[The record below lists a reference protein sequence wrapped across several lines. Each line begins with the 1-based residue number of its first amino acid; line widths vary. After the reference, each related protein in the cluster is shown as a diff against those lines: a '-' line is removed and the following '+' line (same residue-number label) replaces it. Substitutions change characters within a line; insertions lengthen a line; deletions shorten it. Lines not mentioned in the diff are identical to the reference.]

1 MILVIYI
8 VLFAVVFLLRYR
20 SFSGG
25 GMSLQVDDKGRTYY
39 HAQQPV
45 SKKSPLLN
53 VRVGL
58 PTDTRLFFRV
68 APETVLSRLL
78 KGLGVAEEYQ
88 TGDAKTDALLF
99 VSDDPALFQ
108 DLMQSPRVRTAVDT
122 LMAQSQKVRLR
133 AFGHRLWLEVDSVTP
148 QWIEENRQKIL
159 THLWEISDIAA
170 KCAEMSLDQGPF
182 ISYAQRAAFFMV
194 LHATLLA
201 GGIAGAFAYAGGD
214 VGMLDISRFMT
225 ASLALVPLAAGL
237 WILALLA
244 ALKRSM
250 WLVMALGDFILIG
263 LAGLVLSVPLL
274 TQEANRRLPQA
285 PPVMQN
291 KPLLQKSCSVHCS
304 KRRRKSSTT
313 RTYNLSPSECLPVV
327 REARMAELRDG
338 DYVCASSAKL
348 RYKLSFPSWHAEGG
362 ETFTM
367 SAGPQLFDAGERGDN
382 YDFLVHPGA
391 LGHAWIDE
399 DEVRRSRATQDE

>member
-1 MILVIYI
+1 MILVIYL

-25 GMSLQVDDKGRTYY
+25 GMALRVDDKGRTYY
-39 HAQQPV
+39 QAQQPV

-53 VRVGL
+53 VRIGL

-68 APETVLSRLL
+68 APETLLSRLL
-78 KGLGVAEEYQ
+78 KSIGVAEEYQ

-108 DLMQSPRVRTAVDT
+108 DLMLSPRVRTAVDT

-133 AFGHRLWLEVDSVTP
+133 AFGHRLWLEVDGVMP
-148 QWIEENRQKIL
+148 QWIDDNRQKIL

-170 KCAEMSLDQGPF
+170 KRAEMSLDHGPF

-194 LHATLLA
+194 LHATLLT
-201 GGIAGAFAYAGGD
+201 GGIAGAIAYAGGD
-214 VGMLDISRFMT
+214 VGMLDISRFIK

-285 PPVMQN
+285 PPVMQS
-291 KPLLQKSCSVHCS
+291 KALLEKSCSVHCS

-313 RTYNLSPSECLPVV
+313 RTYDLSPLECRPGN
-327 REARMAELRDG
+327 REQRLAALRES
-338 DYVCASSAKL
+338 DYVCAASAKL
-348 RYKLSFPSWHAEGG
+348 RFKLSFPSWHAEGG
-362 ETFTM
+362 EAFTM
-367 SAGPQLFDAGERGDN
+367 DAGPELFDAGNRGDL
-382 YDFLVHPGA
+382 YDFAVHPGA

-399 DEVRRSRATQDE
+399 DEVRRSGGTQSR